1 MNPNKENSDRDRW
14 AWQELEGKVTSLGML
29 YIIKRGTGIARAAVG
44 DPDKDTMVL
53 ETITTRVHV
62 PSRLLSLALLDY
74 PIGTQ
79 RQ

>member
-14 AWQELEGKVTSLGML
+14 AGHELEGKVTTLGML
-29 YIIKRGTGIARAAVG
+29 YIIKRGTGIARAG